1 MMTYLTKEKNM
12 AKAITPKEA
21 ANLLTRKRGRPVGS
35 TKKQRNIKAELLAE
49 VERNPSIVNSF
60 AETLKA
66 WDEMEAQVNW
76 EEIAKKQETELK
88 VLRDEN
94 DELARICV
102 NRFEK
107 INDYMKLVKYLEGRI
122 EDLTIRSR

>member
-1 MMTYLTKEKNM
+1 MTIHKVKLREVSQEIMK
-12 AKAITPKEA
+12 
-21 ANLLTRKRGRPVGS
+21 KRGRPVGS
-35 TKKQRNIKAELLAE
+35 IKKGLDMRSKLLDE
-49 VERNPSIVNSF
+49 VQRNPSIIDDF
-60 AETLKA
+60 AKTLA
-66 WDEMEAQVNW
+66 DWDALDKQVNW
-76 EEIAKKQETELK
+76 EEVAKKQETELK

-122 EDLTIRSR
+122 EDLTIRGR

>member
-1 MMTYLTKEKNM
+1 MSKLKFENTQY
-12 AKAITPKEA
+12 AKSG
-21 ANLLTRKRGRPVGS
+21 RRGRPIGS
-35 TKKQRNIKAELLAE
+35 IKQKRDIPTALLKE
-49 VERNPSIVNSF
+49 VQSNPSIIDDF
-60 AETLKA
+60 AKTLA
-66 WDEMEAQVNW
+66 DWDALDKQVNW
-76 EEIAKKQETELK
+76 EEVAKKQETELK

-122 EDLTIRSR
+122 EDLTIRGR

>member
-1 MMTYLTKEKNM
+1 MTIHKVKLREVSQEIMK
-12 AKAITPKEA
+12 
-21 ANLLTRKRGRPVGS
+21 KRGRPIGS
-35 TKKQRNIKAELLAE
+35 IKQKRNIPTALLKE
-49 VERNPSIVNSF
+49 VQSNPSIIDDF
-60 AETLKA
+60 AKTLA
-66 WDEMEAQVNW
+66 DWDALDKQVNW
-76 EEIAKKQETELK
+76 EEVAKKQETELK

-122 EDLTIRSR
+122 EDLTIRGR

>member
-1 MMTYLTKEKNM
+1 MKK
-12 AKAITPKEA
+12 PK
-21 ANLLTRKRGRPVGS
+21 LFKDVHP
-35 TKKQRNIKAELLAE
+35 
-49 VERNPSIVNSF
+49 
-60 AETLKA
+60 ETLMDTLKK
-66 WDEMEAQVNW
+66 WDAMDAKPVQVDW
-76 EEIAKKQETELK
+76 ESIAKKQETELK

-122 EDLTIRSR
+122 EDITIRSR

>member
-1 MMTYLTKEKNM
+1 MNIK
-12 AKAITPKEA
+12 
-21 ANLLTRKRGRPVGS
+21 KRGRPAGS
-35 TKKQRNIKAELLAE
+35 KSKAKPVTLAQVHKAAE
-49 VERNPSIVNSF
+49 VIAKSINPVNDF
-60 AETLKA
+60 AQTLAA
-66 WDEMEAQVNW
+66 WDEMEKINW
-76 EEIAKKQETELK
+76 EEVAKKQETELK

-122 EDLTIRSR
+122 EDITIRSR

>member
-1 MMTYLTKEKNM
+1 M
-12 AKAITPKEA
+12 AKAITPKQA

-35 TKKQRNIKAELLAE
+35 TKKQRDLKAELLAE

-122 EDLTIRSR
+122 EDLTIRGR

>member
-1 MMTYLTKEKNM
+1 MTIK
-12 AKAITPKEA
+12 
-21 ANLLTRKRGRPVGS
+21 KRGRPIGLN
-35 TKKQRNIKAELLAE
+35 K
-49 VERNPSIVNSF
+49 NPIAIDDF
-60 AETLKA
+60 AQTLQE
-66 WDEMEAQVNW
+66 WDELDKQVNW
-76 EEIAKKQETELK
+76 EEVAKKQETELK

-122 EDLTIRSR
+122 EDLTIRGR

>member
-1 MMTYLTKEKNM
+1 MTIK
-12 AKAITPKEA
+12 
-21 ANLLTRKRGRPVGS
+21 KRGRPIGL
-35 TKKQRNIKAELLAE
+35 KKNLTAIDD
-49 VERNPSIVNSF
+49 F
-60 AETLKA
+60 AQTLQE
-66 WDEMEAQVNW
+66 WDALDKQVNW
-76 EEIAKKQETELK
+76 EEVAKKQETELK

-122 EDLTIRSR
+122 EDLTIRGR

>member
-1 MMTYLTKEKNM
+1 MKK
-12 AKAITPKEA
+12 PK
-21 ANLLTRKRGRPVGS
+21 LFKDVHP
-35 TKKQRNIKAELLAE
+35 
-49 VERNPSIVNSF
+49 
-60 AETLKA
+60 ETLMDALKK
-66 WDEMEAQVNW
+66 WDAMDAKPVQVDW
-76 EEIAKKQETELK
+76 ESIAKKQETELK

-122 EDLTIRSR
+122 EDLTIRGR

>member
-1 MMTYLTKEKNM
+1 MTIK
-12 AKAITPKEA
+12 
-21 ANLLTRKRGRPVGS
+21 KRGRPVGS
-35 TKKQRNIKAELLAE
+35 IKKGLDMRAQLLDE
-49 VERNPSIVNSF
+49 VQRNPSIIDDF
-60 AETLKA
+60 AKTLKA

-122 EDLTIRSR
+122 EDLTIRGR

>member
-1 MMTYLTKEKNM
+1 MTIK
-12 AKAITPKEA
+12 
-21 ANLLTRKRGRPVGS
+21 KRGRPVGS
-35 TKKQRNIKAELLAE
+35 IKKGLDMRAQLLDQ
-49 VERNPSIVNSF
+49 VQQNPSIIDDF
-60 AETLKA
+60 AKTLKA

-122 EDLTIRSR
+122 EDLTIRGR